1 MSKRSLVARVGVVA
15 FTVLALCPIAWAQQ
29 GPARGRVE
37 EVRDEALEIQA
48 KHNLDVARWY
58 LTRRKAYE
66 GAKDRLLEIIEIH
79 PDFSKMDEV
88 LFLLGEAYL
97 KLDKSEEAV
106 EYYDKMLKEYPG
118 SQFAKKAREQLDKL
132 KQSDVKK

>member
-1 MSKRSLVARVGVVA
+1 MSKRSLIARVGVVA
-15 FTVLALCPIAWAQQ
+15 FAVLALCPIAWAQQ

>member
-1 MSKRSLVARVGVVA
+1 MYNRIFTRIGVVA
-15 FTVLALCPIAWAQQ
+15 CVLLALGSIAHAQQ

-37 EVRDEALEIQA
+37 EVRDEALEIRA

-88 LFLLGEAYL
+88 LFLLGEAYV
-97 KLDKSEEAV
+97 KLDKLEEAV

>member
-1 MSKRSLVARVGVVA
+1 MYNRSFISRAAAITFAILTFCA
-15 FTVLALCPIAWAQQ
+15 TAWPQQ

-37 EVRDEALEIQA
+37 EIRDETLEIKA
-48 KHNLDVARWY
+48 NHNLEVARWY
-58 LTRRKAYE
+58 LTRRKAYS

-88 LFLLGEAYL
+88 LYLLGEAYL
-97 KLDKSEEAV
+97 KLDKKDDAAEN
-106 EYYDKMLKEYPG
+106 YDKMLKEFPG

-132 KQSDVKK
+132 KPSDSKK

>member
-1 MSKRSLVARVGVVA
+1 MYNRSFIVRTLVVA
-15 FTVLALCPIAWAQQ
+15 IAMLTLCPVGQAQQ
-29 GPARGRVE
+29 GPARGRAE
-37 EVRDEALEIQA
+37 EMRDETLEIRA

-88 LFLLGEAYL
+88 LYLLGEAYV
-97 KLDKSEEAV
+97 KLDKKDEAV
-106 EYYDKMLKEYPG
+106 EQYDKMIKEYPS
-118 SQFAKKAREQLDKL
+118 SQFAKRAREQLDKL
-132 KQSDVKK
+132 KEGEAKK